1 MKLFINIKNDNRI
14 IRSGN
19 VKSNNVFGEWMFDA
33 LTNKNM
39 AYYFLSTKLRFCQ
52 GKD

>member
-1 MKLFINIKNDNRI
+1 MYPIQYEIIHKYQNGIQI
-14 IRSGN
+14 IRSGK

-39 AYYFLSTKLRFCQ
+39 ATTF
-52 GKD
+52 